1 MGLGI
6 NGAFEVGTQLRGL
19 DLEKSILDA
28 MADMEK
34 GKRGSPMEWRTNVYR
49 RWSGTSFIAEIDRIE
64 AQIRAFNAVPLPA
77 PVRVFLTAYLETLA
91 KVEPATTVCSDC
103 DAIIP
108 CADTYQ
114 SVRDQRLICEACF
127 EQAEAAGRARIRE
140 GPLD

>member
-1 MGLGI
+1 M
-6 NGAFEVGTQLRGL
+6 
-19 DLEKSILDA
+19 K
-28 MADMEK
+28 
-34 GKRGSPMEWRTNVYR
+34 WRTFVYGR
-49 RWSGTSFIAEIDRIE
+49 RSGAYLAAELDRIE
-64 AQIRAFNAVPLPA
+64 AQIRAFNAVSPPA